1 MFSDERWQIRDREQK
16 TLLQKAVEIL
26 QDDQRV
32 VAAWLFGSRG
42 RHTSDL
48 LSDTDLWVVV
58 RDEYIEVFQTERRS
72 YVARLGQPILF
83 FEVPENAP
91 AGGAYLMALYPGQ
104 VGTHQ
109 IDWYWQRQSDASL
122 PRHAELL
129 FARERIPQDTRQEQ
143 LDPPGAFPLLTQQE
157 RAERVTR
164 LSTYFWVL
172 SNIAVKHILRHQSWL
187 AVETLEKLRGLVD
200 SMRLF
205 VGLSTLRRGQ
215 EEWRTTVLPP
225 VTPGDQVA
233 MLRETARA
241 MESLTPSIEAIGA
254 RVQSAIIPST
264 YDFFDLAE
272 AMLQQ
277 NGGCISDESK

>member
-1 MFSDERWQIRDREQK
+1 
-16 TLLQKAVEIL
+16 
-26 QDDQRV
+26 
-32 VAAWLFGSRG
+32 
-42 RHTSDL
+42 
-48 LSDTDLWVVV
+48 
-58 RDEYIEVFQTERRS
+58 
-72 YVARLGQPILF
+72 
-83 FEVPENAP
+83 
-91 AGGAYLMALYPGQ
+91 MALYPGQ

-129 FARERIPQDTRQEQ
+129 FAREKIPQDTRQEQ

-233 MLRETARA
+233 MLRETARE

-277 NGGCISDESK
+277 NAGCISDESK